1 MHKDGLLG
9 RGEKIKYLLNIG
21 KVNIDFPTFVTR
33 LSGDSNRDTDTMSRE
48 NAKITVSAP
57 HLLQMRLK
65 EESRCDIDTSYIQQE

>member
-48 NAKITVSAP
+48 NAKITVSVSTTSLADETERRK
-57 HLLQMRLK
+57 QM
-65 EESRCDIDTSYIQQE
+65 